1 MKKLNKIIRNR
12 NFHFY
17 KLEAL
22 NIGCWSGIIFLSKK
36 MEGDYMSEPYFRDEK
51 FPNTQKEYVLWID
64 IMGTKNFMST
74 SLRTSS
80 LFICKLHMA
89 ILDART
95 ENMHIY
101 PVMDGAYIT
110 TNNQKAMKKFIREV
124 FTSLGELFIGE
135 ENPLHKFIVKGAIA
149 YGPVVHG
156 KDIPRDCNDEIIGNN
171 REYMTSILL
180 GMPMIQAVKGEK
192 YAPPFGIYCDESV
205 RMEEKNFSFRWYN
218 WLSTKEC
225 RKKLLEALIGYFNYC
240 ENHSYKLDYDVNKIR
255 EHRKKSEEYFED

>member
-1 MKKLNKIIRNR
+1 MP
-12 NFHFY
+12 
-17 KLEAL
+17 A
-22 NIGCWSGIIFLSKK
+22 
-36 MEGDYMSEPYFRDEK
+36 PYFNGEK
-51 FPNTQKEYVLWID
+51 FPNAQKEYVLWID

-89 ILDART
+89 ILEAKT

-110 TNNQKAMKKFIREV
+110 TKNQGEMRTFIKSV
-124 FTSLGELFIGE
+124 FTSLGELFMNE
-135 ENPLHKFIVKGAIA
+135 SNPLHQFIVKGAIA

-156 KDIPRDCNDEIIGNN
+156 KDIPKDCNEEIIGKNT
-171 REYMTSILL
+171 EYMTSILL

-192 YAPPFGIYCDESV
+192 QAPPFGIYCDESV

-218 WLSTKEC
+218 WLSGKNQ
-225 RKKLLEALIGYFNYC
+225 RKALLEAMIKYFDYC
-240 ENHSYKLDYDVNKIR
+240 EKHSYKLDYDENKIR
-255 EHRKKSEEYFED
+255 EHKKKSVEYFED